1 MGTNAHDGQIRSDH
15 KLLSIIEDLEA
26 NHSAGVTEIAERQG
40 FAKSTVHAHL
50 STLERRGYVVN
61 EGSKYRLGLRFL
73 SIGTTVQAQRQG
85 YDLIEEKVDMLAV
98 NTGERTQFITEEH
111 GYGVY
116 VYRAVGDHAVETD
129 SEIGKRV
136 PLNTISAG
144 KAILAFTAPERVD
157 EILETV
163 GLPERTEDTLTDE
176 AELRAELEQVREDG
190 YATNEQESTKGLSAV
205 GVPIL
210 DLNDRAIGAISVS
223 TPSRRFRNEEYKR
236 DILNQTL
243 GAVNELELN
252 IRFS

>member
-1 MGTNAHDGQIRSDH
+1 MQTEPDRGQIKSDL
-15 KLLSIIEDLEA
+15 KLLAIIEDLEM
-26 NHSAGVTEIAERQG
+26 HHVAGVTEIAERLE
-40 FAKSTVHAHL
+40 FPKSTVHAHL
-50 STLERRGYVVN
+50 TTLEQQGYAVKD
-61 EGSKYRLGLRFL
+61 GSKYRLGLRFL
-73 SIGTTVQAQRQG
+73 SIGTAVRNQRQG
-85 YDLIEEKVDMLAV
+85 HELIKEKVDMLAAD
-98 NTGERTQFITEEH
+98 TGERAQFITEEH

-116 VYRAVGDHAVETD
+116 VYRAVGEQAVETD

-144 KAILAFTAPERVD
+144 KAILAFTAPDRVD
-157 EILETV
+157 EILLDV
-163 GLPERTEDTLTDE
+163 GLPKRTEYSLTDE
-176 AELRAELEQVREDG
+176 EDLRAELAQIREDG

-210 DLNDRAIGAISVS
+210 NLNDRAIGAISVS
-223 TPSRRFRNEEYKR
+223 TPARRLRNEEYKR